1 MRDIVLV
8 HSNEKMNELYKR
20 KLGQYFRVG
29 SAFDGLTGLRLIR
42 NTKPHM
48 LITEYDLPWMSGLGL
63 LKYVRK
69 TLPIAHI
76 PVIVVSHRGATEE
89 ALQHGAN
96 EWVKTSDTSV
106 EELMNKVFYHLI
118 TNKIIK

>member
-8 HSNEKMNELYKR
+8 HSNEKMNELYKK

-29 SAFDGLTGLRLIR
+29 SAFDGLSGLRLIR
-42 NTKPHM
+42 STKPH
-48 LITEYDLPWMSGLGL
+48 LLVTEYDLPWMSGLGL
-63 LKYVRK
+63 LKYVRR

-76 PVIVVSHRGATEE
+76 PVIVVSHRDPVDE
-89 ALQHGAN
+89 ALEHGAN
-96 EWVKTSDTSV
+96 EWIKTSQVPVD
-106 EELMNKVFYHLI
+106 ELLNKVFHHLI